1 MVKITKG
8 SDNVFEDVGF
18 EGEEVIALKIKA
30 DLMIE
35 IEKTI
40 RAAKLS
46 QSKAAEM
53 LGVPRPR
60 LNRMLHGRFEGVTI
74 DKMVAMVDRSGK
86 KVELKVTR
94 KRKSVA

>member
-1 MVKITKG
+1 MVKTTKG

>member
-18 EGEEVIALKIKA
+18 EGEEAIALKIKA

-94 KRKSVA
+94 KRKSAA

>member
-1 MVKITKG
+1 MVKTTKG

-60 LNRMLHGRFEGVTI
+60 LNRMLHGR
-74 DKMVAMVDRSGK
+74 
-86 KVELKVTR
+86 
-94 KRKSVA
+94 

>member
-18 EGEEVIALKIKA
+18 EGEEAIALKIKA

>member
-1 MVKITKG
+1 MAKITKG